1 MIEDK
6 TQSATKEAVAAIVEV
21 LGCTSTQLAREAGVV
36 PSTLNRFLNSENVK
50 HTLSAR
56 TIEKISEAAI
66 LLAKDN
72 PDTSLSALKAAIA
85 RLSPAPQFDPNS
97 AQLTP
102 IQLDK
107 SVPVKGVVQAGY
119 WMPVDELLALEGDP
133 VRVSSK
139 EFGGKY
145 TYFALQVRGN
155 SMDQFFKEGDF
166 VICVP
171 YSEYPKDLMG
181 GEFVVVQRSRNGE
194 AEATVKQIEKRG
206 DEILLYPRS
215 MDPTH
220 GPIKYEPQDQM
231 FDDGGDDPIK
241 ILAVVRGH
249 TGTFW

>member
-1 MIEDK
+1 MDTAQKIREARK
-6 TQSATKEAVAAIVEV
+6 RRKLTQSQLGEAIGLSHSAISQWEKPDDPTLPKGQNLINAANV
-21 LGCTSTQLAREAGVV
+21 LGVTPEWLM
-36 PSTLNRFLNSENVK
+36 
-50 HTLSAR
+50 
-56 TIEKISEAAI
+56 
-66 LLAKDN
+66 D
-72 PDTSLSALKAAIA
+72 
-85 RLSPAPQFDPNS
+85 APQNS
-97 AQLTP
+97 QDFATLTP

-107 SVPVKGVVQAGY
+107 SVPVKGVVQAGH
-119 WMPVDELLALEGDP
+119 WMPADELLSLEGDP
-133 VRVSSK
+133 VRVSSR

-206 DEILLYPRS
+206 DDVWLFPRS

-220 GPIKYEPQDQM
+220 VPIKYEPQDQM

>member
-1 MIEDK
+1 MRNDWLK
-6 TQSATKEAVAAIVEV
+6 ARAKERGIKLIDIADR
-21 LGCTSTQLAREAGVV
+21 LGLSHAR
-36 PSTLNRFLNSENVK
+36 
-50 HTLSAR
+50 
-56 TIEKISEAAI
+56 ISEI
-66 LLAKDN
+66 IGGRRLV
-72 PDTSLSALKAAIA
+72 KAHEAEIIA
-85 RLSPAPQFDPNS
+85 NMLNLDVQDVVSRFSGASQNDQDF
-97 AQLTP
+97 ATLTP

-107 SVPVKGVVQAGY
+107 SVPVKGVVQAGH
-119 WMPVDELLALEGDP
+119 WMPADELLALEGDP
-133 VRVSSK
+133 VRVSSR

-166 VICVP
+166 VVCVP

-206 DEILLYPRS
+206 DDVWLFPRS

-220 GPIKYEPQDQM
+220 VPIKYEPQDQM
-231 FDDGGDDPIK
+231 FDDGGDDLIK